1 MKKLYCFLLLT
12 VSLSILAACGSKST
26 EGSNA
31 EYTLRL
37 GVTQNEQNAEYQAI
51 FQFKE
56 AVEERT
62 EGAIK
67 VETYHS
73 DQLANIPDLIEQASI
88 GADVGTVSDAAQ
100 LSDLK
105 KEFSIIQSPFM
116 FEDTSDIER
125 FVESDLYQEWVEEFT
140 EQGIR
145 ILSFNFQLGER
156 NLATTHPVTNA
167 ADFKGSV
174 IRTSGAEIV
183 NATIS
188 AMGGSPTGMPW
199 TEAYPGLEQGVIDGV
214 EAHNTAIYESSM
226 YEVINHIAK
235 TNHYQLVSA
244 LIVSEKWFD
253 SLPEEY
259 QEIVLEE
266 AKAAG
271 ERASEMS
278 LESSIEYEELMKEAG
293 VEFHEVDREEFKEL
307 ADSVYETM
315 GLQEIRDEV
324 NAVLGK

>member
-1 MKKLYCFLLLT
+1 MKKLYCFLLVAVGLVLLT
-12 VSLSILAACGSKST
+12 ACGS
-26 EGSNA
+26 EGAEGNDG

-51 FQFKE
+51 YQFKE
-56 AVEERT
+56 AVEERSAG
-62 EGAIK
+62 EIE

-73 DQLANIPDLIEQASI
+73 DQLANIPDLIEQASL
-88 GADVGTVSDAAQ
+88 GADVGTVTDAAQ

-116 FEDTSDIER
+116 FEDISEMEQ
-125 FVESDLYQEWVEEFT
+125 FLESDLYQEWVEEFT

-183 NATIS
+183 NATVS

-244 LIVSEKWFD
+244 LIVSEEWFD
-253 SLPEEY
+253 SLPEEF

-271 ERASEMS
+271 ETASEMS
-278 LESSIEYEELMKEAG
+278 MESSNEYEGLMKEAG

>member
-1 MKKLYCFLLLT
+1 MKRLYCFLLIAS
-12 VSLSILAACGSKST
+12 SLMVLAACGSETT

-62 EGAIK
+62 EGAIE

-73 DQLANIPDLIEQASI
+73 DQLASIPDLIEQASV
-88 GADVGTVSDAAQ
+88 GADVGTVTDAAQ

-116 FEDTSDIER
+116 FENKDEIEQ
-125 FVESDLYQEWVEEFT
+125 FMDSGLYQEWVEEFT
-140 EQGIR
+140 DQGIR

-156 NLATTHPVTNA
+156 NLATTHPVTSVD
-167 ADFKGSV
+167 DFKGSV

-183 NATIS
+183 NAAIS
-188 AMGGSPTGMPW
+188 SMGGSPTGMPW

-244 LIVSEKWFD
+244 LIVSEDWFD

-259 QEIVLEE
+259 RGNCFRRS
-266 AKAAG
+266 K
-271 ERASEMS
+271 
-278 LESSIEYEELMKEAG
+278 SSWGNSYRNEYG
-293 VEFHEVDREEFKEL
+293 V
-307 ADSVYETM
+307 
-315 GLQEIRDEV
+315 I
-324 NAVLGK
+324 

>member
-1 MKKLYCFLLLT
+1 MLLT

-105 KEFSIIQSPFM
+105 K
-116 FEDTSDIER
+116 
-125 FVESDLYQEWVEEFT
+125 
-140 EQGIR
+140 R
-145 ILSFNFQLGER
+145 IFYYTVSFYVR
-156 NLATTHPVTNA
+156 
-167 ADFKGSV
+167 
-174 IRTSGAEIV
+174 R
-183 NATIS
+183 
-188 AMGGSPTGMPW
+188 
-199 TEAYPGLEQGVIDGV
+199 Y
-214 EAHNTAIYESSM
+214 
-226 YEVINHIAK
+226 
-235 TNHYQLVSA
+235 
-244 LIVSEKWFD
+244 
-253 SLPEEY
+253 
-259 QEIVLEE
+259 
-266 AKAAG
+266 
-271 ERASEMS
+271 
-278 LESSIEYEELMKEAG
+278 
-293 VEFHEVDREEFKEL
+293 
-307 ADSVYETM
+307 
-315 GLQEIRDEV
+315 
-324 NAVLGK
+324 

>member
-62 EGAIK
+62 EGAIE

-244 LIVSEKWFD
+244 LIVSEDWYD
-253 SLPEEY
+253 NLPEEY
-259 QEIVLEE
+259 QEIVIEE
-266 AKAAG
+266 AEKSGEAAA
-271 ERASEMS
+271 ELA
-278 LESSIEYEELMKEAG
+278 LEQSREYEELMGEYG
-293 VEFHEVDREEFKEL
+293 VEFHEVDREEFREL
-307 ADSVYETM
+307 TEQVYEKLDMT
-315 GLQEIRDEV
+315 EIREKVLEV
-324 NAVLGK
+324 LNQ